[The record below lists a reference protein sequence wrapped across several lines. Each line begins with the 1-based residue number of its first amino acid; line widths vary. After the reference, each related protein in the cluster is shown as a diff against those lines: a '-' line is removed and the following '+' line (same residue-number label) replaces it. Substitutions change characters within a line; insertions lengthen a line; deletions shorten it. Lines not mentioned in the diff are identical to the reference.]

1 MLNDI
6 KLAPCLPL
14 PIRVCFFQIAEF
26 YLCPQE
32 PSIIR
37 FVAWVERKTN
47 ASVKLNLQNEVTIFN
62 TKFHGREEL
71 RPPTH
76 ATILQATFKH
86 LQNQTNATA
95 NTSTILQEVQTI
107 DTRVLLSQE
116 TENQVHFIEH
126 IVSLPLKLNLFFS
139 SSSPSQLNSLTAQ
152 QTDNLS
158 ADGIW

>member
-1 MLNDI
+1 L
-6 KLAPCLPL
+6 
-14 PIRVCFFQIAEF
+14 
-26 YLCPQE
+26 
-32 PSIIR
+32 
-37 FVAWVERKTN
+37 
-47 ASVKLNLQNEVTIFN
+47 N

-71 RPPTH
+71 GPPTH

-86 LQNQTNATA
+86 LQKTRQMLLPT
-95 NTSTILQEVQTI
+95 LLLYYKFKQL
-107 DTRVLLSQE
+107 TRVLLSQE

-158 ADGIW
+158 ADGI